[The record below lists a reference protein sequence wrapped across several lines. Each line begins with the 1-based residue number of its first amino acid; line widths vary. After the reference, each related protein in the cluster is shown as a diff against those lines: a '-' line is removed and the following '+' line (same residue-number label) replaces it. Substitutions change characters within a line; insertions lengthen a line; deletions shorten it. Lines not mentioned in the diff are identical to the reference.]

1 MRPRSRVL
9 TLVIVVLLLSML
21 VSACAPFDLRSFQ
34 LPKIQIERSTQQKDS
49 QTPIPVPTATL
60 APSTSISGP
69 ESNSAATAIS
79 ALEETLAQI
88 YAQVNPSVVNIQT
101 TQRLAP
107 SFNLPFNFPDQSP
120 DQAPVTHS
128 LGSGFVW
135 DTQGHIVTNNHVV
148 EGADR
153 ITVTFSDG
161 STFEAQV
168 VGADSDA
175 DLAVLK
181 VEVTPDKLVPVRL
194 ADSKQVKVGQIA
206 IAIGNPYGLE
216 GTMTVG
222 FISALGR
229 SLPVQSTSTDGAT
242 YTIPD
247 VIQTDA
253 PINPGNSG
261 GVLVNIRGEVIGVT
275 AAIESPVRANAGIG
289 FVIPSNIV
297 RRVVPALITNGRYDH
312 PYLGISGTTLTSD
325 LAKAMGLSQDQR
337 GALVIDVTPNSPA
350 DKAGLRGSDRQ
361 ITLDGNTA
369 RVGGDVIIA
378 IDGTPVQKFED
389 LASYLAT
396 STSVGQKVT
405 LTILRNGREQT
416 LEVTLGARP
425 RGQSIASTTSRE
437 VGAYL
442 GITGR
447 TLTPE
452 IAQAMGL
459 DRNQQ
464 GVLVVNVLNGSPADK
479 AGLRGSFKPATI
491 NGEQMLIGG
500 DVITAFDGQSITS
513 FEDLQAALAQASPG
527 QKVTL
532 TLLREGKTQTVD
544 VTLGER
550 PNP

>member
-1 MRPRSRVL
+1 
-9 TLVIVVLLLSML
+9 
-21 VSACAPFDLRSFQ
+21 
-34 LPKIQIERSTQQKDS
+34 
-49 QTPIPVPTATL
+49 
-60 APSTSISGP
+60 
-69 ESNSAATAIS
+69 
-79 ALEETLAQI
+79 
-88 YAQVNPSVVNIQT
+88 
-101 TQRLAP
+101 
-107 SFNLPFNFPDQSP
+107 
-120 DQAPVTHS
+120 
-128 LGSGFVW
+128 
-135 DTQGHIVTNNHVV
+135 IVTNNHVID
-148 EGADR
+148 GADR

-161 STFEAQV
+161 STVEAQV

-181 VEVTPDKLVPVRL
+181 VDVTPEKLVPVRL
-194 ADSKQVKVGQIA
+194 ADSKQVKVGQLA

-229 SLPVQSTSTDGAT
+229 SLPVQSTANDGAT

-297 RRVVPALITNGRYDH
+297 RRVVPALIATGRYDH

-325 LAKAMGLSQDQR
+325 LAKAMGLSPDQR

-361 ITLDGNTA
+361 ITLDGNPV
-369 RVGGDVIIA
+369 RVGGDVITA
-378 IDGTPVQKFED
+378 IDGNPVQKFED

-416 LEVTLGARP
+416 IEVILGARP
-425 RGQSIASTTSRE
+425 RTQSSNLTTAQS
-437 VGAYL
+437 GAYL

-459 DRNQQ
+459 DQDQQ
-464 GVLVVNVLNGSPADK
+464 GVLVVNVVNGSPADK

-500 DVITAFDGQSITS
+500 DIITAFDDQPITS
-513 FEDLQAALAQASPG
+513 FEDLQAALAQSSPG

-532 TLLREGKTQTVD
+532 TILREGKSQRVD
-544 VTLGER
+544 VTLDAR
-550 PNP
+550 PNS

>member
-1 MRPRSRVL
+1 MKSQLRLFPFAVA
-9 TLVIVVLLLSML
+9 LVIIGLFT
-21 VSACAPFDLRSFQ
+21 SACAPFNLQGFH
-34 LPKIQIERSTQQKDS
+34 LPKIQIEQGEPQP
-49 QTPIPVPTATL
+49 QTPVVVPTATL
-60 APSTSISGP
+60 APSPNPSTLANPS
-69 ESNSAATAIS
+69 SATLLTT
-79 ALEETLAQI
+79 LEDTLAQV

-107 SFNLPFNFPDQSP
+107 SLNLPFNFPGQAP
-120 DQAPVTHS
+120 DQAPVTRS

-135 DTQGHIVTNNHVV
+135 DTQGHVVTNNHVID
-148 EGADR
+148 GADR
-153 ITVTFSDG
+153 ITVTFADG
-161 STFEAQV
+161 NTVEAKV

-181 VEVTPDKLVPVRL
+181 VDVTAEKLVPVRL
-194 ADSKQVKVGQIA
+194 ADSKQVKVGQLA

-222 FISALGR
+222 FVSALGR
-229 SLPVQSTSTDGAT
+229 SLPVQSTTSGGAT

-261 GVLVNIRGEVIGVT
+261 GVLVNIHGEVIGVT

-297 RRVVPALITNGRYDH
+297 RRVVPALIANGHYDH

-325 LAKAMGLSQDQR
+325 LAKAMGLSSDQR

-361 ITLDGNTA
+361 ITLEGNPA
-369 RVGGDVIIA
+369 RVGGDVITA
-378 IDGTPVQKFED
+378 IDGNPVQKFED

-396 STSVGQKVT
+396 ATSVGQKVT
-405 LTILRNGREQT
+405 LTILRNGHEQT
-416 LEVTLGARP
+416 IEVTLGARP
-425 RGQSIASTTSRE
+425 RTQSSASSTTRS
-437 VGAYL
+437 GAYL

-459 DRNQQ
+459 DPNQQ
-464 GVLVVNVLNGSPADK
+464 GVLVVNVVSGSPADK

-491 NGEQMLIGG
+491 NSEQMLIGG
-500 DVITAFDGQSITS
+500 DIITAFDDQPITS
-513 FEDLQAALAQASPG
+513 FEDLQTALAQAAPG

-532 TLLREGKTQTVD
+532 TLLREGKPQQVE
-544 VTLGER
+544 VTLGTR
-550 PNP
+550 PNS